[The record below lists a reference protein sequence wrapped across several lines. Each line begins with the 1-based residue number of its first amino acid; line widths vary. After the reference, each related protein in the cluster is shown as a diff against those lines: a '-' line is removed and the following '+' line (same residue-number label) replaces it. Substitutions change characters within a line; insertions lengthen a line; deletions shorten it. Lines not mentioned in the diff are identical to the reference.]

1 MNDVQLNSE
10 VKAIRSS
17 QRWALWAALLFLITG
32 ILTMWSL
39 FSGAGFIG
47 GEVVLWVL
55 LPCLVSAIYFER
67 DARRRIQ
74 QLNTKLGG

>member
-1 MNDVQLNSE
+1 MNDVHLNSE

-32 ILTMWSL
+32 TVAAWSL
-39 FSGAGFIG
+39 FSASGLIG
-47 GEVVLWVL
+47 IADAFWVAL
-55 LPCLVSAIYFER
+55 LCLVGTIYFER

-74 QLNTKLGG
+74 RLNAKLGG